1 MAYRDAMMAQL
12 EGTAKR
18 RTLPATP
25 RHQGPSMG
33 VPEPAAPVSSP
44 NLPLPTHQP
53 THVPGELP
61 KAPDAGPVDY
71 QSLVMGLL
79 KDKPYGPNSLAA
91 IEGDLSQH
99 GIQMQKDSGGRVRG
113 RIKLPT
119 GDIVDLPGAGEGNDW
134 WSNPRAGGFTWTNRG
149 QEGLDAGGWS
159 FGGPS
164 LSGSTGPMPM
174 PPPMAPGTG
183 GAPGSVLAGLEEAA
197 APSDYLQALLAQLG
211 V

>member
-1 MAYRDAMMAQL
+1 MGGMGGGIVGPPTEMP
-12 EGTAKR
+12 K
-18 RTLPATP
+18 
-25 RHQGPSMG
+25 GPS
-33 VPEPAAPVSSP
+33 S
-44 NLPLPTHQP
+44 
-53 THVPGELP
+53 
-61 KAPDAGPVDY
+61 GPVDY

-79 KDKPYGPNSLAA
+79 KDKPYGPESLAA

-134 WSNPRAGGFTWTNRG
+134 WSTPRAGGFTWTNRG

-164 LSGSTGPMPM
+164 LSGSTGGIGLTFPDALMPTE
-174 PPPMAPGTG
+174 PNPVA
-183 GAPGSVLAGLEEAA
+183 AGPIANVDEANQ
-197 APSDYLQALLAQLG
+197 SSGYLQALLAQLG
-211 V
+211 LGV